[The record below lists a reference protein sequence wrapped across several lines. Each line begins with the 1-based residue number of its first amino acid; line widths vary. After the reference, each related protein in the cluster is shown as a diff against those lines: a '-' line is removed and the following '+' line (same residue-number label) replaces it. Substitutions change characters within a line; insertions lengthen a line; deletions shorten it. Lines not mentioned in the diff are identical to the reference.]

1 MLRTLSIRDVV
12 IVTSLEIDFS
22 TGFNVFS
29 GETGAGKSILLDALS
44 LALGDRADASIVRE
58 GCTRADVCAEFSF
71 FSQKHPDLIAWLEEH
86 AFIEPGYSEIEP
98 NQHAEG
104 KQQAIGSTCTPNR
117 KTSTNNTEISL
128 LLRRTVDNNGRSK
141 GFING
146 IPATMMQL
154 REVGHWLVDIHGQ
167 HAHQLLL
174 KPHAQRQ
181 LFDHHAELDTLVA
194 QVQQHYEQFTA
205 LDKALTT
212 ARAQTQIQQQRHE
225 QLVWQLDEFDKV
237 APQADEWQ
245 QLQTEHARL
254 AHAAHLIED
263 VQSTLNELDDAD
275 NAALSLLTRS
285 SARIRQLAQIDT
297 QLDDMAELLDTAI
310 VQVQEATHSLHRY
323 AQQLDL
329 DPTRLETVNA
339 RLQALLA
346 LARKYK
352 VQPDELTAIHAQYR
366 AQLEQLTQAQDLEAA
381 SQAVAIAHAS
391 YMEVAQRLS
400 AQRRHAAAKLSQAVT
415 QAMQTL
421 AMVGGCFEVALPP
434 LPQGGP
440 YGLEQVEF
448 LVAGHAGVHPR
459 PLAKVASGGELARI
473 SLALSVIT
481 STASLTPTLIFDEV
495 DAGIGGV
502 VAEIV
507 GKLLRQ
513 LGTQRQVLCVTHLAQ
528 VAALGH
534 QHFRVSKHSEGKQT
548 QSHITVLDQAS
559 RIEEI
564 ARMLGGKSTT
574 ARQHAEEMLPQEEG

>member
-12 IVTSLEIDFS
+12 IVTRLEIDFS

-44 LALGDRADASIVRE
+44 LTLGDRADASIVRE
-58 GCTRADVCAEFSF
+58 GCARADVCAEFSF
-71 FSQKHPDLIAWLEEH
+71 PPQTQPHLMQWLEEH
-86 AFIEPGYSEIEP
+86 AFIEP
-98 NQHAEG
+98 NQSAEDTQHTIAPALTSG
-104 KQQAIGSTCTPNR
+104 KKRA
-117 KTSTNNTEISL
+117 TNNSEISL
-128 LLRRTVDNNGRSK
+128 LLRRIVDNSGRSK

-146 IPATMMQL
+146 TPATMMQL

-174 KPHAQRQ
+174 KPQAQRQ

-194 QVQQHYEQFTA
+194 QVQQRYEQFTS

-212 ARAQTQIQQQRHE
+212 AQAQTQIQQQRRE
-225 QLVWQLDEFDKV
+225 QLVWQLDEFDKI
-237 APQADEWQ
+237 APQAGEWQ
-245 QLQTEHARL
+245 QLQIEHARL

-275 NAALSLLTRS
+275 DAALSLLTRS
-285 SARIRQLAQIDT
+285 STRIRQLTQIDT
-297 QLDDMAELLDTAI
+297 QLGDMAELLDTAI
-310 VQVQEATHSLHRY
+310 VQVQEVAHSLNRY
-323 AQQLDL
+323 AQQLEL

-339 RLQALLA
+339 RLQALLG
-346 LARKYK
+346 LARKHK
-352 VQPDELTAIHAQYR
+352 VQPEELATVHAQYQ
-366 AQLEQLTQAQDLEAA
+366 AQLEQLTQAQDFETARK
-381 SQAVAIAHAS
+381 AVAVARAAYIEIA
-391 YMEVAQRLS
+391 QTLS
-400 AQRRHAAAKLSQAVT
+400 KERHRAAKKLSQTVT

-434 LPQGGP
+434 LPEGGA

-481 STASLTPTLIFDEV
+481 STASLTPTLVFDEV
-495 DAGIGGV
+495 DAGIGGA

-548 QSHITVLDQAS
+548 QSHIAVLDQTS

-564 ARMLGGKSTT
+564 ARMLGGKSET
-574 ARQHAEEMLPQEEG
+574 ARQHAEEMLPQEDQ

>member
-12 IVTSLEIDFS
+12 IVTCLEIDFS

-44 LALGDRADASIVRE
+44 LTLGDRADASIVRE
-58 GCTRADVCAEFSF
+58 GCARADVCAEFSF
-71 FSQKHPDLIAWLEEH
+71 FPKTQPDLMQWLEEH
-86 AFIEPGYSEIEP
+86 AFIEP
-98 NQHAEG
+98 N
-104 KQQAIGSTCTPNR
+104 QQAESEQSTITTPHTTSR
-117 KTSTNNTEISL
+117 KKTSTDNSEIPL
-128 LLRRTVDNNGRSK
+128 LLRRVVDNKGRSK

-194 QVQQHYEQFTA
+194 QVQQRYEQFIS

-212 ARAQTQIQQQRHE
+212 ARAQTQTQQQRRE
-225 QLVWQLDEFDKV
+225 QLVWQLDEFDKI
-237 APQADEWQ
+237 APQTGEWQ
-245 QLQTEHARL
+245 QLQIEHARL

-275 NAALSLLTRS
+275 DAALSLLTRS
-285 SARIRQLAQIDT
+285 STRIRQLAQIDT
-297 QLDDMAELLDTAI
+297 QLGDMAELLDTAI
-310 VQVQEATHSLHRY
+310 VQVQEVTHSLNRY
-323 AQQLDL
+323 AQQLEL

-339 RLQALLA
+339 RLQALLG
-346 LARKYK
+346 LARKHK
-352 VQPDELTAIHAQYR
+352 VQPDELAAIHAQYQ
-366 AQLEQLTQAQDLEAA
+366 AQLEQLTQAQDFEAA
-381 SQAVAIAHAS
+381 SKAVAVARAA
-391 YMEVAQRLS
+391 YMEVAQTLS
-400 AQRRHAAAKLSQAVT
+400 EERHRAAKKLSQTVT

-421 AMVGGCFEVALPP
+421 AMVGGFFEVALPP
-434 LPQGGP
+434 LPEGGA

-481 STASLTPTLIFDEV
+481 STASLTPTLVFDEV
-495 DAGIGGV
+495 DAGIGGA

-548 QSHITVLDQAS
+548 QSHIAVLDQAS

-564 ARMLGGKSTT
+564 ARMLGGKSET
-574 ARQHAEEMLPQEEG
+574 ARQHAEEMLPQEENQ